1 MTYVGKPFHK
11 EECVCVQCEDWHRA
25 NGSWDEATSSAKIPD
40 PKPLTSNWYSPAE
53 IRVWQDAKELGLTI
67 HADWLAAQL
76 NLAYRKGQEHSGPLV
91 SELRSENAALRS
103 EVATANLALM
113 HVRRALPD
121 DGPGPMQDQIVEQW
135 LVDTGWK
142 RLPALNV
149 FVKQFAHC
157 RIEVWTPER
166 DSGWCIYASDKIP
179 TLLMKQATRSQLTK
193 LVEALGGAQ

>member
-1 MTYVGKPFHK
+1 MT
-11 EECVCVQCEDWHRA
+11 EQL
-25 NGSWDEATSSAKIPD
+25 
-40 PKPLTSNWYSPAE
+40 KPLTSEELDGIKTTIDHHIASG
-53 IRVWQDAKELGLTI
+53 RVTATLSVELIDRLI
-67 HADWLAAQL
+67 H
-76 NLAYRKGQEHSGPLV
+76 
-91 SELRSENAALRS
+91 
-103 EVATANLALM
+103 TA
-113 HVRRALPD
+113 RRALPD
-121 DGPGPMQDQIVEQW
+121 DGQGPMQDQIVEQW

-179 TLLMKQATRSQLTK
+179 TLLLKQATRSQLTK